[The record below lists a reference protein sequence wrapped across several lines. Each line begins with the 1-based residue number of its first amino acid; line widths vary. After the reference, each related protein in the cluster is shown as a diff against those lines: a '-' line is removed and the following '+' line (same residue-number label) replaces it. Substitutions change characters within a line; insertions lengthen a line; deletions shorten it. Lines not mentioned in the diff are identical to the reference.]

1 MVTRT
6 ITWRR
11 RSRSWRRKRRSIR
24 RHRRSRRNCWIEG
37 GVGER
42 GDRKLEGEG
51 RIGGGEKGRGGEEG
65 RGGGGG
71 REEKTKQE
79 GEHGEEQGVLF
90 AAPQI

>member
-51 RIGGGEKGRGGEEG
+51 RIEEEKRDEVEEEG
-65 RGGGGG
+65 GRRKQSKRGSKRRSRVCSLLRRKYDG
-71 REEKTKQE
+71 
-79 GEHGEEQGVLF
+79 
-90 AAPQI
+90 